1 MAPAMIPSLRAR
13 DYLSDVKPIWCPG
26 CGHFGVLSALT
37 KALAYL
43 ERPKHEIAVI
53 SGIGCSSRVPAYLNC
68 YGFHGLHGRALP
80 LATGL
85 KAARPDLTVIATGG
99 DGDGFSIGGN
109 HFLHACRRDIDL
121 CYIVMDNAVYGMTKG
136 QASPT
141 TPPDWTQSALTP
153 HGTGIPAFRPAAI
166 ALASGASFIA
176 RGFSADP
183 HGLSEL
189 IARAILHPGFAFVHV
204 LSPCRTYRPDDQSS
218 WKQAVHPFG
227 EHILSTA
234 ETAVDTPPGASTS
247 TKLHVQDDGLGLGV
261 LHEVAR
267 SQAST
272 SATAGANPDRQA
284 ALDAIEAELEA

>member
-37 KALAYL
+37 KALAFL
-43 ERPKHEIAVI
+43 ERPKHEVAVI
-53 SGIGCSSRVPAYLNC
+53 SGIGCSSRLPAYLDC

-85 KAARPDLTVIATGG
+85 KAARPDLSVIAASG

-109 HFLHACRRDIDL
+109 HFLHACRRDLDL

-141 TPPDWTQSALTP
+141 TPPEWTQSALTP
-153 HGTGIPAFRPAAI
+153 HGTGMPAFRPAAI

-176 RGFSADP
+176 RGFSGDP

-189 IARAILHPGFAFVHV
+189 IARAILHPGFAFVHI
-204 LSPCRTYRPDDQSS
+204 LSPCRTYRPDDQTS
-218 WKQAVHPFG
+218 WKQAVHQ
-227 EHILSTA
+227 LSEPGIEATVGLKAGLRA
-234 ETAVDTPPGASTS
+234 EPSPA
-247 TKLHVQDDGLGLGV
+247 LQVQDDGLGLGI
-261 LHEVAR
+261 LHEVVRDATR
-267 SQAST
+267 TGSTAS
-272 SATAGANPDRQA
+272 SRPDRQA
-284 ALDAIEAELEA
+284 ALHAIEAELEA